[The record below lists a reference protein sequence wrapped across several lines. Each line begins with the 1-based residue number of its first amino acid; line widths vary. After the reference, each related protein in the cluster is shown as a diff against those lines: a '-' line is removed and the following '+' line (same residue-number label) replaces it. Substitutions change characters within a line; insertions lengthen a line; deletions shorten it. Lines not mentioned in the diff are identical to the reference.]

1 MRKIAQKHRSVLVI
15 LIPALLLSVQS
26 PQAFA
31 ADTDFSKWLCKL
43 CVVYDGWYGDLD
55 FGIGYASDDS
65 LRFGDYRGIEEK
77 GVYAAVDG
85 DLHFRNSEERYFDL
99 YMRDLGLD
107 SRQLEMRG
115 GSSGRYELRFAWNE
129 IPKYRGYGT
138 QTPFNGVGSDQLTLP
153 ADWVRSFNTGGM
165 TALDTNLVNT
175 SLKTQRKTLDAGLT
189 LKFSRQWAYQVD
201 YQHQEKSGTRAF
213 GGGIFFSNSTI
224 MPAPVDFTTDQFDMG
239 LSWTGTRGH
248 VRLGFIGSYFNNGNN
263 SVTWQNPFS
272 SSPDTLRS
280 ALEPENEYY
289 QFSLTAAFA
298 ATPRVRLSGQAAF
311 GRLKQDDPFI
321 PYSINPTYSDVPLPR
336 ASLDGE
342 LNTST
347 VNLSGK
353 LSARLSSKLSF
364 TARVRHNERDNQ
376 TPVDLYVPITTDLF
390 PAAARYNRPYSFER
404 DRYSADLRFR
414 AHRVVRLSGGARQE
428 NFDRNLQAISRSKE
442 TTWWG
447 EAKFNLPLMTQLR
460 FKLESSQR
468 DISNYAQPDDGG
480 PVDHPLMRKFNQA
493 DRDRDYARVDLDIY
507 PMPALGINFSYFKAS
522 ADYEKSVIGLQESE
536 DQSYTI
542 NLNYAVGS
550 KVNIYAYLTRD
561 EIDADMIN
569 ATSATS
575 IPWNAVTRDL
585 ITTAGLGISTRLSD
599 KSSIGLDFV
608 SSAAKGNI
616 SVQTT
621 LEEEPFKPLRTDLTN
636 ATLHFD
642 HEFNEHWGYK
652 LFAEYEKYDSQ
663 DWAIDGVG
671 VDGIDSILT
680 MGLRSPDYSA
690 WYLRAQANYRF

>member
-1 MRKIAQKHRSVLVI
+1 MKIAQIHRFGLLT

-26 PQAFA
+26 PTAAA

-65 LRFGDYRGIEEK
+65 PRFGDYRGIAEE
-77 GVYAAVDG
+77 GAYAALDG
-85 DLHFRNSEERYFDL
+85 DMHFRNPEGRYFDL
-99 YMRDLGLD
+99 YAKDLGLD

-115 GSSGRYELRFAWNE
+115 GTRGRYELRLAWNE
-129 IPKYRGYGT
+129 IPKYRGFGT
-138 QTPFNGVGSDQLTLP
+138 QTPFDGVGSDQLNLP
-153 ADWVRSFNTGGM
+153 ADWVRSFRTSGM
-165 TALDTNLVNT
+165 TALDSSLTNT
-175 SLKTQRKTLDAGLT
+175 ALKTQRKTLDAGLT
-189 LKFSRQWAYQVD
+189 LKFSHQWAYQVD

-213 GGGIFFSNSTI
+213 GGGIFFSNATI
-224 MPAPVDFTTDQFDMG
+224 FPAPVDFTTDQFDMG

-248 VRLGFIGSYFNNGNN
+248 IRFGFIGSYFKNGNN
-263 SVTWQNPFS
+263 SVTWQNPFT

-289 QFSLTAAFA
+289 QFSLTGTFA
-298 ATPRVRLSGQAAF
+298 ASPRVRLSGQAAF
-311 GRLKQDDPFI
+311 GHLQQDDPFI
-321 PYSINPTYSDVPLPR
+321 PYSINPAYSDVPLPR

-342 LNTST
+342 LDTST
-347 VNLSGK
+347 INLSGK
-353 LSARLSSKLSF
+353 LSARLNSRLSF
-364 TARVRHNERDNQ
+364 TARARFDERDNQ

-390 PAAARYNRPYSFER
+390 PAAARYNRPYSFDR
-404 DRYSADLRFR
+404 DRYSADLRWR
-414 AHRVVRLSGGARQE
+414 AHRVVRLSGGVRQE
-428 NFDRNLQAISRSKE
+428 NIDRSLQAVTRSEE

-447 EAKFNLPLMTQLR
+447 QARFNLPMMAQLR
-460 FKLESSQR
+460 LKLESSQR
-468 DISNYAQPDDGG
+468 DVSDYIQPDDGG

-493 DRDRDYARVDLDIY
+493 DRDRDYARVDFDIY
-507 PMPALGINFSYFKAS
+507 PVAALSITLSYFKANS
-522 ADYEKSVIGLQESE
+522 DYEKSVIGLQESE

-550 KVNIYAYLTRD
+550 KLNVYAFLTRD
-561 EIDADMIN
+561 EIDADMLN
-569 ATSATS
+569 ATSVSA
-575 IPWNAVTRDL
+575 IPWSAVTRDL
-585 ITTAGLGISTRLSD
+585 ITTLGLGFSASLNE
-599 KSSIGLDFV
+599 KSSIGFDFV

-621 LEEEPFKPLRTDLTN
+621 LEEDPFKPLRTDLTN

-642 HEFNEHWGYK
+642 HEINDRWGYK

-663 DWAIDGVG
+663 DWAIDGLG

-680 MGLRSPDYSA
+680 MGLQSPDYSA
-690 WYLRAQANYRF
+690 WYLRVQANYRF